1 MYFNK
6 YLRGNTYCFSALA
19 VFSFSESRESRSTT
33 LQSIDRDLTRDV
45 DTSAAWEGVW
55 PRGAWI
61 MFQRDEILNIPPG
74 IGQPSQPAQPSQL
87 SPAQPSP
94 AQPSPGG
101 PRDSPAL
108 IDHRRTDASFQ
119 EGANNIIWTKMKQ
132 ECTVGKEGVIADDF
146 CKFYPSLM
154 YEPFL

>member
-1 MYFNK
+1 MSNNFCTLINT

-19 VFSFSESRESRSTT
+19 VFSFSESRESRPTT
-33 LQSIDRDLTRDV
+33 LQSIARDLTRRTLCPAMWVWSV

-74 IGQPSQPAQPSQL
+74 IGQPSQPSSA
-87 SPAQPSP
+87 SPASPASP

-108 IDHRRTDASFQ
+108 IGHGHRRHTDASFQ
-119 EGANNIIWTKMKQ
+119 VGVNNMDKNGTGMHCGRQ
-132 ECTVGKEGVIADDF
+132 GGH
-146 CKFYPSLM
+146 S
-154 YEPFL
+154 

>member
-1 MYFNK
+1 MSNNFCTLINT

-19 VFSFSESRESRSTT
+19 VFSFSESRESRPTT
-33 LQSIDRDLTRDV
+33 LQSIARDLTRRTLCPAMWVWSV

-74 IGQPSQPAQPSQL
+74 IGQPSQPS
-87 SPAQPSP
+87 
-94 AQPSPGG
+94 QPSPGG

-108 IDHRRTDASFQ
+108 MGHRRTEASFQ
-119 EGANNIIWTKMKQ
+119 GGATNMDK
-132 ECTVGKEGVIADDF
+132 KET
-146 CKFYPSLM
+146 
-154 YEPFL
+154 